1 MLGIMQGRLS
11 KSLTGKIQEFPISTW
26 EKEFELANQLG
37 LRAIEW
43 TLDYA
48 DFKLNPLF
56 NSKEQLRIRYLQDQF
71 SISIPSITLDC
82 FVEAPFYKRNELTG
96 LASDTLDLLWI
107 IENLKNME
115 VKILVLPI
123 VAESGVFNDNNL
135 SNLIKCL
142 NRIEKDLAKSKKQIA
157 IECEFDID
165 SIAILLGELNPDYFG
180 INFDMGN
187 SASLGHNP
195 EEELSVC
202 RGRITNVHV
211 KDRLLASHTVKLGSG
226 AVNFQK
232 IAQLLNDQG
241 YAGNMILQAARDF
254 NSDET
259 ELIASYIDFCRQFDW
274 VVK

>member
-1 MLGIMQGRLS
+1 MQGRLS
-11 KSLTGKIQEFPISTW
+11 KSLTGKIQEFPVNTW
-26 EKEFELANQLG
+26 EKEFELTNQLG

-56 NSKEQLRIRYLQDQF
+56 NLKEQPKIKSLQDQF
-71 SISIPSITLDC
+71 SIKIPSITLDC
-82 FVEAPFYKRNELTG
+82 FVEAPFYKRNEITG
-96 LASDTLDLLWI
+96 LTSDNNDLLWI
-107 IENLKNME
+107 IENLQNVE

-123 VAESGVFNDNNL
+123 VAESGVFNKNYL

-142 NRIEKDLAKSKKQIA
+142 NAIEKDLAKTKKQIA
-157 IECEFDID
+157 IECEFDIN
-165 SIAILLGELNPDYFG
+165 SIAALLSELNPDYFG

-195 EEELSVC
+195 EEELTVC
-202 RGRITNVHV
+202 SGRILNIHI
-211 KDRLLASHTVKLGSG
+211 KDRLLAGHTVKLGSG

-254 NSDET
+254 KKDET
-259 ELIASYIDFCRQFDW
+259 KLIASYIDFCKQFDW
-274 VVK
+274 VVE

>member
-11 KSLTGKIQEFPISTW
+11 KSLTGKIQEFPTKTW

-43 TLDYA
+43 TLDYT

-56 NSKEQLRIRYLQDQF
+56 NLKEQSKIDYLKDLY
-71 SISIPSITLDC
+71 SINIPSITLDC

-96 LASDTLDLLWI
+96 MKSDTQDLLWI
-107 IENLKNME
+107 AEQLQNIEI
-115 VKILVLPI
+115 KILVLPI
-123 VAESGVFNDNNL
+123 VVESGVFNKNHL

-142 NRIEKDLAKSKKQIA
+142 NRIEKDLARTEKKIA

-165 SIAILLGELNPDYFG
+165 SIGTLLGELNPDYFG

-202 RGRITNVHV
+202 SGRILNVHI
-211 KDRLLASHTVKLGSG
+211 KDRPLAGPTVKLGSG

-232 IAQLLNDQG
+232 IAELLNGQG
-241 YAGNMILQAARDF
+241 YAGNLILQAARDF
-254 NSDET
+254 EKDES
-259 ELIASYIDFCRQFDW
+259 ELISYYVDFCRQFGW
-274 VVK
+274 TEG

>member
-1 MLGIMQGRLS
+1 MQGRLS

-26 EKEFELANQLG
+26 EKEFELANRLG

-43 TLDYA
+43 TLDCA

-56 NSKEQLRIRYLQDQF
+56 NSKEQLKIRYLQDQF

-96 LASDTLDLLWI
+96 LASETLDLLWI
-107 IENLKNME
+107 IENLKNTD

-123 VAESGVFNDNNL
+123 VAESGVFNENNL

-142 NRIEKDLAKSKKQIA
+142 HGIEKDLAKSKKQIA
-157 IECEFDID
+157 IECEFDTD
-165 SIAILLGELNPDYFG
+165 SIAILLGELNPNYFG

-187 SASLGHNP
+187 SASLGHDP
-195 EEELSVC
+195 KEELTVC
-202 RGRITNVHV
+202 SGRILNIHI
-211 KDRLLASHTVKLGSG
+211 KDRLLGGHSVRLGSG
-226 AVNFQK
+226 AVNFQE
-232 IAQLLNDQG
+232 IAKLLTDQG

-254 NSDET
+254 EAEET
-259 ELIASYIDFCRQFDW
+259 ELIATYIDFCRKFNW
-274 VVK
+274 VV